1 MLVGHTRKRTKHNGK
16 ETALTIDDVAGSV
29 AMSRFAQ
36 YLMLLDFHD
45 RKQSTVESSF
55 GVRKVVDHTRTL
67 QIGKTNFGPGKG
79 QKIAYDFSPK
89 GPNMT
94 ELGWM
99 TGEDA

>member
-1 MLVGHTRKRTKHNGK
+1 
-16 ETALTIDDVAGSV
+16 
-29 AMSRFAQ
+29 
-36 YLMLLDFHD
+36 MLLDFHD
-45 RKQSTVESSF
+45 RKQSSVESSF

-79 QKIAYDFSPK
+79 QKIAYDFSPQ